1 MNIVEMQ
8 LSELIPYTNNPR
20 HNDEA
25 VDKVAASIREF
36 GFKVPIIVDKNNVIV
51 AGHTRLK
58 AAEKLGLEI
67 VPVIRADDLTDEQV
81 KAFRLVDNKTQEL
94 AAWDFAKLEEEL
106 GDLKNTIDMSTFGFE
121 IDDSDVVEE
130 DNYIPELKEETI
142 AKYGDLFQLG
152 DHRLMCGD
160 STKLKDMERLMG
172 GVRLIC
178 FLQIR
183 RTTSIITVLQ
193 AA

>member
-8 LSELIPYTNNPR
+8 LSQLIPYPNNPR

-36 GFKVPIIVDKNNVIV
+36 GFKVPIIVDKDNVIV

-58 AAEKLGLEI
+58 AAQKLGLEK

-94 AAWDFAKLEEEL
+94 AGWDFDKMKAEIQSIS
-106 GDLKNTIDMSTFGFE
+106 GIDMREFGFLVDE
-121 IDDSDVVEE
+121 MQKTKEQMDVEDDEDQRILCPRCGAEVE
-130 DNYIPELKEETI
+130 
-142 AKYGDLFQLG
+142 A
-152 DHRLMCGD
+152 
-160 STKLKDMERLMG
+160 
-172 GVRLIC
+172 
-178 FLQIR
+178 
-183 RTTSIITVLQ
+183 
-193 AA
+193 